1 VLRQHKLLNKV
12 MSLKPSSKLVETF
25 ITTAITAN
33 ERKFSSSAQRLA
45 YERGLLTGLI
55 TSLIDSDTY
64 VDLVIKKKIDVF
76 ENKLHQLK
84 K

>member
-1 VLRQHKLLNKV
+1 
-12 MSLKPSSKLVETF
+12 MSLKPSNKLVEKF
-25 ITTAITAN
+25 IATAINAN

-55 TSLIDSDTY
+55 ASLIDTDTY
-64 VDLVIKKKIDVF
+64 VEFVIKKKIDAH
-76 ENKLHQLK
+76 EAKLHQSK

>member
-1 VLRQHKLLNKV
+1 

-76 ENKLHQLK
+76 TNKLHQLK